1 MKIVV
6 MGAGGVGGYFGA
18 GLAKAG
24 EEVYFIARGDHLRAI
39 REGGLTVESVTGDFK
54 IPIIDLQFKQLPAES
69 PAAGG
74 IRAYA
79 SENPKEIGT
88 VDLVLFCV
96 KTYDTEAAS
105 KAVFPLVGPRTT
117 ILSLQ
122 NGVDSADKLGRDH
135 GRDHILGGTAYIYS
149 ALRQPGI
156 IAQTGGPR
164 KIVFGELN
172 GKASSRT
179 ARIKETFDRAMFP
192 NEVSPDIKRAI
203 WEKFAMICANGGM
216 SALTRVTLG
225 EMLKSKPT
233 WSMLEK
239 TLKEVVTIGIAEG
252 ISFDAR
258 FVEKTMRFL
267 ETLEPEGRASLYHD
281 LANHR
286 RMELDSLN
294 GRVVQFAKKHGIPV
308 PMNFA
313 IYAALSPHLI

>member
-1 MKIVV
+1 MKIAI
-6 MGAGGVGGYFGA
+6 MGTGAVGGYFGA
-18 GLAKAG
+18 ALAKAG

-39 REGGLTVESVTGDFK
+39 LEGGLTVESVTGDFK
-54 IPIIDLQFKQLPAES
+54 IPILDLQFKRPPIGS
-69 PAAGG
+69 PTAGG
-74 IRAYA
+74 ILAFA
-79 SENPKEIGT
+79 SQNPNEVGT

-105 KAVFPLVGPRTT
+105 KAVLPLLGPRTT

-122 NGVDSADKLGRDH
+122 NGVDLADKLGRDH
-135 GRDHILGGTAYIYS
+135 GRNHILGGTAYIYS

-156 IAQTGGPR
+156 IAHTGGPG

-172 GKASSRT
+172 GKASPRT
-179 ARIKETFDRAMFP
+179 ARIKETFDRAMVP
-192 NEVSPDIKRAI
+192 NEVSSDIKRAT

-233 WSMLEK
+233 CSMLEK
-239 TLKEVVTIGIAEG
+239 TLKEVVAVGMAEG
-252 ISFDAR
+252 IPFDAG

-286 RMELDSLN
+286 TMELDSLN
-294 GRVVQFAKKHGIPV
+294 GRVIQFAKKHGIPV